1 LDKLRVATLNIWN
14 KAGPWAERLP
24 LIRTQ
29 LTALSPDVLGLQEV
43 LRLVPDEK
51 QPPVPTPENDQASEI
66 ADGLGYNVAYG
77 IAADY
82 SGGLKFGN
90 AILTRYKILD
100 SRTFRLPGADSGET
114 RSLLY
119 ALLETPWGRLP
130 VFVTH
135 LNWKLHHAV
144 VRVKQAVYVAE
155 RIFVLA
161 PVEAD
166 FLPPIL
172 MGDLNAD
179 PATDEI
185 RYLKGQHVIDGRSVY
200 LADVWEYAEPPGPGY
215 TFARDNAYAL
225 KNGEPNRRID
235 YIFVRGPD
243 KDGRGEP
250 SNVKRAFDESVPG
263 AEGTVWASD
272 HYGVVCDL
280 SMSKK

>member
-1 LDKLRVATLNIWN
+1 LDKLSVSTLNIWN
-14 KAGPWAERLP
+14 KAGPWSERLP
-24 LIRTQ
+24 LIRQQ
-29 LTALSPDVLGLQEV
+29 LQQLSPDVLGLQEV
-43 LRLVPDEK
+43 LRFIPDESE
-51 QPPVPTPENDQASEI
+51 PPTPAPNNCQATEI
-66 ADGLGYNVAYG
+66 AAGLGYNVAYG
-77 IAADY
+77 VAADY

-90 AILTRYKILD
+90 ALLTRYKILD

-119 ALLETPWGRLP
+119 AVLETPWGRLP

-135 LNWKLHHAV
+135 LNWKLHHAI
-144 VRVKQAVYVAE
+144 VRVKQAVYIAE

-215 TFARDNAYAL
+215 TFARDNLYAL

-263 AEGTVWASD
+263 AEGMVWASD